1 MATLTTEEMA
11 RIKAECFDNVL
22 SVGAEPYLSVRALY
36 DVIQANVESSSTAAT
51 SSSTTVSAAGPTTL
65 TLASVS
71 GLAAGYK
78 VQIDSDAQRETV
90 SVRAVSGLTISVLC
104 RKTHSGTYPV
114 ELESALT
121 LVRGV
126 LSDLSAL
133 EQVTTLDAFNSLG
146 LKRVDEVE
154 WSDGGASLYVER
166 ARKRLRMRLAS
177 LCGLSGILRSASP
190 SAFEVY

>member
-1 MATLTTEEMA
+1 MA

-51 SSSTTVSAAGPTTL
+51 TSSTTVSAAGPTTL

>member
-1 MATLTTEEMA
+1 M
-11 RIKAECFDNVL
+11 
-22 SVGAEPYLSVRALY
+22 S
-36 DVIQANVESSSTAAT
+36 
-51 SSSTTVSAAGPTTL
+51 GP
-65 TLASVS
+65 
-71 GLAAGYK
+71 AAGYK
-78 VQIDSDAQRETV
+78 VQVDTDAQPDAV
-90 SVRAVSGLTISVLC
+90 CVRAERGVTISVLC
-104 RKTHSGTYPV
+104 RKAHSGTDPG

-177 LCGLSGILRSASP
+177 LCGLSGILRSASS

>member
-36 DVIQANVESSSTAAT
+36 DVIKANVESSSTAAT

-90 SVRAVSGLTISVLC
+90 SVRAVSGLTISVIC

-154 WSDGGASLYVER
+154 WSDGGASFYVER

-177 LCGLSGILRSASP
+177 LCGLSGILRSASS
-190 SAFEVY
+190 SAIEVY